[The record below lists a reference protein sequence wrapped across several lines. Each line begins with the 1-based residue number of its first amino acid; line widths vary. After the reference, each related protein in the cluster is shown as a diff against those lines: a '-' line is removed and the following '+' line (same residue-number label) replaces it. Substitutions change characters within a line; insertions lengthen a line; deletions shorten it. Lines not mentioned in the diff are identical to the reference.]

1 MNQKILFE
9 EIKKKRSYLCVGLDV
24 DLDKIP
30 KHLLSDSDPIFSF
43 CKKIIDSTARFAVAY
58 KPNIAFFE
66 SYGSDGWKSLERL
79 SDYLSIN
86 YPSIFTIADAKRADI
101 GNTASRYAKAFFEK
115 LSFDAVTVSPYMG
128 RDSVEP
134 FLNYKDKFA
143 IVLTLTSN
151 VGSEDFQTLKT
162 NEKHFFEKVIH
173 ISQAWKNSNRIMYVV
188 GATKVNQIKKIREI
202 IPESFLLIPGIG
214 AQGGNLDKV
223 SDFAINKN
231 CGIIVNSSRQIIYAN
246 NGLDFEKYVG
256 DEAKGIQTIME
267 KKLID
272 HKII

>member
-151 VGSEDFQTLKT
+151 VGSEDFQMKVEAGSDLWLVDKIKEQWIEQTNPQIGDTIGIFGGVANLWLSQSYKYSEVSLVTPLKYLALVFAIIFGYFIWDEIPTYKTLLGALLVIVSSIII
-162 NEKHFFEKVIH
+162 FRLSLIH
-173 ISQAWKNSNRIMYVV
+173 I
-188 GATKVNQIKKIREI
+188 
-202 IPESFLLIPGIG
+202 
-214 AQGGNLDKV
+214 
-223 SDFAINKN
+223 
-231 CGIIVNSSRQIIYAN
+231 
-246 NGLDFEKYVG
+246 
-256 DEAKGIQTIME
+256 
-267 KKLID
+267 
-272 HKII
+272 